1 MMFFPGSG
9 YRRHLQGECQLE
21 GSRGSLECS
30 FSAESLARGE
40 TLRRAQKAAG
50 EGQRACVCK
59 RVCMCKHVCACVC
72 VHVQARVCARA
83 CMCKRACVCTCVRV
97 CVCKHVCACAPCAGN
112 FRLRDYSQQPYSSW
126 PSKLEAT
133 EMFFNR

>member
-1 MMFFPGSG
+1 MRGRVAAWSVLSLPKVLPGEKPCG
-9 YRRHLQGECQLE
+9 VRRRQ
-21 GSRGSLECS
+21 
-30 FSAESLARGE
+30 LARGSV
-40 TLRRAQKAAG
+40 
-50 EGQRACVCK
+50 RACASACMHACASTCVRVQA
-59 RVCMCKHVCACVC
+59 RVCVCACVC

-83 CMCKRACVCTCVRV
+83 CMCKRACVRV